1 MPAPDLDLRPG
12 EVLLGK
18 YRVEDVLGRGGMGV
32 VVAARHLSLDDRVAI
47 KFLLPE
53 RLGDTESVERFLREA
68 RAAVRIRSQ
77 HIARV
82 SDVGTME
89 NGAPYIVM
97 EYLEGKNLSAVVAE
111 ERLSISLALDLV
123 LQAGEALAEAHANE
137 IVHRDVKPSNLFLAH
152 HADGSPCLKV
162 LDFGISKMPGAR
174 DHALTRTG
182 VVFGSPL
189 YMSPEQLRSA
199 RDVDARTD
207 VYSLG
212 VVLYELLTG
221 RVPYNGGDLPQLV
234 YAIMHE
240 ETVPPRSLR
249 SDVPEGLER
258 AIAKAMARDR
268 AARFQSVAEFA
279 RALEPFASVRAKESV
294 ERICGVLRVQRGPA
308 STERPGAESSGAATA
323 VTQAMG
329 GQDATALLAPQVAPK
344 GEAPSSLG
352 SFGATMKPAAPRPTA
367 LSRMK
372 GPLSLGVVVAASAI
386 GLWAARSSRSPD
398 PPPPAA
404 AISEPVAEPPRIE
417 SAPAPIAPPVASLPS
432 SVPAASA
439 SAAPAPVASA
449 APPAHAAS
457 PPQPPAAGTNP
468 KRPRKDPFRRDV
480 F

>member
-12 EVLLGK
+12 DVLLGK

-53 RLGDTESVERFLREA
+53 RLGDAESVERFLREA

-97 EYLEGKNLSAVVAE
+97 EYLEGKNLSAVVAQ
-111 ERLSISLALDLV
+111 ERLPIPLALDLV
-123 LQAGEALAEAHANE
+123 LQAGEALAEAHASE
-137 IVHRDVKPSNLFLAH
+137 IVHRDVKPSNLFLAR
-152 HADGSPCLKV
+152 HADGSPCMKV
-162 LDFGISKMPGAR
+162 LDFGISKMPGAQ

-234 YAIMHE
+234 YNIMHE
-240 ETVPPRSLR
+240 ATVPPRSLR
-249 SDVPEGLER
+249 PEVPEGLER
-258 AIAKAMARDR
+258 AIARAMERDR
-268 AARFQSVAEFA
+268 NARFQSIAEFA
-279 RALEPFASVRAKESV
+279 RAIEPFASPRAKESV
-294 ERICGVLRVQRGPA
+294 ERICGVLRAPRGPLF
-308 STERPGAESSGAATA
+308 TERPGAESSGAAAA
-323 VTQAMG
+323 VTQAME
-329 GQDATALLAPQVAPK
+329 GQDATALLAPQVPLK

-352 SFGATMKPAAPRPTA
+352 SFGATMKPPAPPRSA
-367 LSRMK
+367 LSRVK
-372 GPLSLGVVVAASAI
+372 AAPIALGVVIAAAGI
-386 GLWAARSSRSPD
+386 GLWAARSSRSSE
-398 PPPPAA
+398 PPAPA
-404 AISEPVAEPPRIE
+404 AVISEPVAEPPPDSVPAKAPPAASIPS
-417 SAPAPIAPPVASLPS
+417 SAPSPTS
-432 SVPAASA
+432 SVPAT
-439 SAAPAPVASA
+439 VASA
-449 APPAHAAS
+449 PPSAH
-457 PPQPPAAGTNP
+457 PPVRPPPPAAGTPP
-468 KRPRKDPFRRDV
+468 KHPRKDPFRRDV